1 MPDCQEDAP
10 KVRRPRIVIVTASKH
25 GSTIAIAGAI
35 AQEMSAHGATAIV
48 CEPSDDVEFDGAD
61 GVIIGSAVYLGR
73 WMRAARR
80 LVKRHAPELGALP
93 VWLFSSG
100 PVADEP
106 EPGLDPSE
114 LERLM
119 SRSGAIGH
127 REFGGRLD
135 MDSLGPIETL
145 IATGVG
151 VTDADH
157 RDWSEVR
164 SWAQSI
170 LQAVTASE
178 QGSVVGTEDQ
188 PHNR

>member
-1 MPDCQEDAP
+1 MPACQEDAP
-10 KVRRPRIVIVTASKH
+10 KEHRPRIVIATASKH

-35 AQEMSAHGATAIV
+35 AQEMSAPGATAIV
-48 CEPSDDVEFDGAD
+48 CEPSDDVAFDGAD

-73 WMRAARR
+73 WMRTARR
-80 LVKRHAPELGALP
+80 LVKRQAPELSRLP

-106 EPGLDPSE
+106 EPGVDPSE

-119 SRSGAIGH
+119 SWSGAIEH

-135 MDSLGPIETL
+135 MESLGPIEML
-145 IATGVG
+145 IATGAG

-157 RDWSEVR
+157 RDWTEVR

-170 LQAVTASE
+170 LQAVTASA
-178 QGSVVGTEDQ
+178 QGPVPS
-188 PHNR
+188 